1 MNKYEYHGIVNGK
14 RLIFAN
20 SISQL
25 KRLASVYAN
34 NTFNPIDTLDVALHN
49 VYACENVELY
59 HFERFNKVLP
69 KNTIERGT
77 WK

>member
-25 KRLASVYAN
+25 KRLASIHAN
-34 NTFNPIDTLDVALHN
+34 NTFNPIDTLDVVLHN
-49 VYACENVELY
+49 VYACENVEIY
-59 HFERFNKVLP
+59 HFKRFNKVSP
-69 KNTIERGT
+69 NNTITRGS
-77 WK
+77 WM